1 MATVKK
7 NSKIDLY
14 KFVAAPKP
22 RAATGKGKEASR
34 EVALVQVFQVQ
45 TKAINNLGAS
55 LNSIAKSFTEFRETQ
70 FAIFKNIEAQT
81 KTGFNPVFNL
91 PTAPQNTGS
100 GPKEQTKLVPPSW
113 LESIFDLIKGVIL
126 GVLAAGAVKWLS
138 NKENRE
144 KTKEALEKLFD
155 ILGKITD
162 FFGTVAY
169 HAIDGLWQLL
179 CNEDASWLDKF
190 GGFVKGFVAL
200 GTGLL
205 AIRWLKNPMK
215 ILKDFKG
222 AFNGLSKSLFDAGKS
237 IKGRLVKGGLLA
249 AGVAAAAW
257 AANEMFGNKDNKEK
271 EPEFKKG
278 GRLPQ
283 RARGGF
289 IQGPQSGYPVS
300 LDGGRST
307 AFIGHGTEYVA
318 QKANGGFVIPIDTP
332 ATRNNPGLMG
342 RRVDEAGRM
351 GYNLGGMFDKL
362 PGYAKGGNV
371 KPSNNT
377 NLEKETQ
384 KGLNTGLTGGG
395 ESAVIAAGKAI
406 LKKGFTVAEHPNFKK
421 NSHSGSGANTGKGYV
436 KDGGQRVGGHSRGSA
451 HYKNLAIDVTDWRPG
466 DWKGRTV
473 QLAEQVFKNRKKLKA
488 TQIIHDPWGSWFAG
502 QSNKGGAIGG
512 HPTHLHIAFAK
523 GKGDNT
529 AGLTSGTKTKTGGNY
544 SVKLAKL
551 LANYEG
557 LRENAYAD
565 AVHGWKV
572 PTIGIGATYYPK
584 GFRLSGKV
592 KKGDKITKEE
602 AYWIK
607 SKHIDEHRQRL
618 YNEVGKAEYQ
628 KLPDNVKAPLE
639 SKVFNYGSLGSTLVN
654 LIKEGNKSKD
664 YSKIA
669 AYFKNTLAKHNN
681 KVNSWRRN
689 DEAGIIETGKSKRVG
704 VSFTGEGSG
713 DSGDDTDYDSESGDG
728 DDLNVD
734 GEDTQT
740 ADKLL
745 DPREAFGNFAK
756 SLLGDKYS
764 EDMDPF
770 KATEGAATATG
781 AGTPSTPAPGDGRE
795 KATPGQPSGATSSS
809 PTAANLTSPP
819 GALAAGQRPDKSL
832 SASQW
837 RTQQAARSEAS
848 AQGLTG
854 AARDRYIAGRVM
866 GQIPAPAG
874 ALAGAP
880 GSSSIMTSATTASVN
895 AKSDRIAT
903 ARQATSALA
912 QLTEVQNAETK
923 QVAAQAQQQA
933 TKIAQ
938 QSKPKEQFVPTG
950 NGNSKPSLIAQLNPM
965 GNILRQ
971 F

>member
-91 PTAPQNTGS
+91 PTAPQNTGAES
-100 GPKEQTKLVPPSW
+100 KEQKKLVPPSW

-237 IKGRLVKGGLLA
+237 LKGRLVKGGLLA

-257 AANEMFGNKDNKEK
+257 AANEMFGNKGNQEKEYE

-342 RRVDEAGRM
+342 RRVGEAGRM
-351 GYNLGGMFDKL
+351 GYDLGGMFDKL
-362 PGYAKGGNV
+362 PGYARGGSV
-371 KPSNNT
+371 KPTNNT

-384 KGLNTGLTGGG
+384 KGLNTGLKGGG
-395 ESAVIAAGKAI
+395 ESAVIAAGRAI

-421 NSHSGSGANTGKGYV
+421 NSYSGSGANTGKGFV

-451 HYKNLAIDVTDWRPG
+451 HYKNLAIDVTDWRGG
-466 DWKGRTV
+466 DWKGRTA

-502 QSNKGGAIGG
+502 QANKGRAIGG

-523 GKGDNT
+523 GKGDST
-529 AGLTSGTKTKTGGNY
+529 AGLTSGTKSGGSGGNY
-544 SVKLAKL
+544 NIKLAKL

-557 LRENAYAD
+557 IRENAYKD

-607 SKHIDEHRQRL
+607 SKHIEEHRQRL
-618 YNEVGKAEYQ
+618 YKEVGKAEYQ
-628 KLPDNVKAPLE
+628 KLPANVKAPLE
-639 SKVFNYGSLGSTLVN
+639 SKVFNYGSLGSTLVK
-654 LIKEGNKSKD
+654 LIKDANKSKD

-681 KVNSWRRN
+681 RVNDWRRN

-704 VSFTGEGSG
+704 ISFTGEGSG
-713 DSGDDTDYDSESGDG
+713 ESGDDTDIADG

-734 GEDTQT
+734 AEDTQT
-740 ADKLL
+740 AQELL

-756 SLLGDKYS
+756 GLLGDKYT

-781 AGTPSTPAPGDGRE
+781 AGTPSTPDPGDGRE
-795 KATPGQPSGATSSS
+795 KATPGQPSGAKSSS

-832 SASQW
+832 SSSQW

-874 ALAGAP
+874 AVAGAP

-895 AKSDRIAT
+895 ARSDRLT
-903 ARQATSALA
+903 SARQAVAAVA
-912 QLTEVQNAETK
+912 QLTEVQNAET
-923 QVAAQAQQQA
+923 QQIAAQAQQQA

-938 QSKPKEQFVPTG
+938 QSKPKEQFIPTG
-950 NGNSKPSLIAQLNPM
+950 NGSSKPSLIAQLNPV

>member
-22 RAATGKGKEASR
+22 RASSGGDKEASK
-34 EVALVQVFQVQ
+34 EVAMIQVFQVQ

-55 LNSIAKSFTEFRETQ
+55 LNSIAKSFTQFRETQ
-70 FAIFKNIEAQT
+70 YAIYKNIEAQT
-81 KTGFNPVFNL
+81 KSGFNPVFNL
-91 PTAPQNTGS
+91 PTAPQG
-100 GPKEQTKLVPPSW
+100 GGAAPKEQTKLVPPSW
-113 LESIFDLIKGVIL
+113 LESIFDLIKGVIM

-144 KTKEALEKLFD
+144 KTKEALTKLFD

-205 AIRWLKNPMK
+205 AIRWLRNPMK

-237 IKGRLVKGGLLA
+237 LKGRLVKGGLLA

-257 AANEMFGNKDNKEK
+257 AANEMFGNKGDDNK

-342 RRVDEAGRM
+342 RRVGEAGRM
-351 GYNLGGMFDKL
+351 GYDLGGMFDKL
-362 PGYAKGGNV
+362 PGYARGGSV
-371 KPSNNT
+371 KPTNNT

-384 KGLNTGLTGGG
+384 KGTNTGLTGGG

-421 NSHSGSGANTGKGYV
+421 NSHSGSGPNTGKGFV
-436 KDGGQRVGGHSRGSA
+436 KEGGQRVGGHSRGSA
-451 HYKNLAIDVTDWRPG
+451 HYKNLAIDVTDWRGG
-466 DWKGRTV
+466 DWQGRTV
-473 QLAEQVFKNRKKLKA
+473 QLAEQVYKNRKKLKA

-523 GKGDNT
+523 GKGDST
-529 AGLTSGTKTKTGGNY
+529 AGLTSGTKTKSGGNY
-544 SVKLAKL
+544 SIKLAKL

-557 LRENAYAD
+557 IRENAYKD
-565 AVHGWKV
+565 AIHGWKV

-607 SKHIDEHRQRL
+607 SKHIDEHRERL
-618 YNEVGKAEYQ
+618 YREVGKAEYQ

-654 LIKEGNKSKD
+654 LIKEANKSKD

-681 KVNSWRRN
+681 RVNDWRRN

-704 VSFTGEGSG
+704 IAFTGEGSG
-713 DSGDDTDYDSESGDG
+713 DSGDDIDSESGD
-728 DDLNVD
+728 DLNVE
-734 GEDTQT
+734 GEETQT
-740 ADKLL
+740 AQELK
-745 DPREAFGNFAK
+745 DPRDAFAGFAK
-756 SLLGDKYS
+756 SLLGDKYT
-764 EDMDPF
+764 EDMNPF
-770 KATEGAATATG
+770 QATEGAATATSTD
-781 AGTPSTPAPGDGRE
+781 TPSAPSPGDGRE
-795 KATPGQPSGATSSS
+795 KAISGQPSGATSSS

-866 GQIPAPAG
+866 GQIPPPAG

-880 GSSSIMTSATTASVN
+880 GSSSIMTAATTASVN
-895 AKSDRIAT
+895 AKSDRLTT
-903 ARQATSALA
+903 ARQAVAAVA
-912 QLTEVQNAETK
+912 QLTEVQNAETQ

-933 TKIAQ
+933 TKVAQ
-938 QSKPKEQFVPTG
+938 QAKPKEQFIPTG
-950 NGNSKPSLIAQLNPM
+950 GGDTKKSLIAQLNPV

>member
-144 KTKEALEKLFD
+144 KTKEALQKLFD

-436 KDGGQRVGGHSRGSA
+436 KEGGQRVGGHSRGSA

-466 DWKGRTV
+466 DWKGRTKS
-473 QLAEQVFKNRKKLKA
+473 LAQSVFENRKKLKA
-488 TQIIHDPWGSWFAG
+488 TQIIHDGWGSWFAG

-713 DSGDDTDYDSESGDG
+713 DSGDDTDYDSESGD
-728 DDLNVD
+728 DLNVD

-756 SLLGDKYS
+756 GLLGDKYS
-764 EDMDPF
+764 EDMNPF

-781 AGTPSTPAPGDGRE
+781 GGTPSTPDPGDGRD

-895 AKSDRIAT
+895 AKSDRIST

-950 NGNSKPSLIAQLNPM
+950 NGNSKQSLIAQLNPM